1 MKEPFPLTY
10 FLAISLPKTY
20 NIFDKNIVY
29 LLHSLRFDWINR
41 EEESFVFYKPFIY
54 VLQEEP
60 FVFYKPFIYVLQII
74 DLYATDE
81 WFITYKSM
89 VYIV

>member
-10 FLAISLPKTY
+10 FLAISLPKIY
-20 NIFDKNIVY
+20 NIFAENIVY
-29 LLHSLRFDWINR
+29 LLQCLRFDWINR

-81 WFITYKSM
+81 WFITHKSI
-89 VYIV
+89 VYLV